1 MYSSTHA
8 LNVSAQNRKDS
19 EMYKAIITSR
29 TGSATG
35 YGKTDHDAVL
45 DAAKAFSGVNT
56 TKCALSVW
64 LNSEIVY
71 CSTLSKYFDD
81 IS

>member
-1 MYSSTHA
+1 
-8 LNVSAQNRKDS
+8 
-19 EMYKAIITSR
+19 MYKAIITSR

-45 DAAKAFSGVNT
+45 DAAKAFPGVDT

-64 LNSEIVY
+64 YAYDNCDDLQYVS
-71 CSTLSKYFDD
+71 SLFKYLEDAK
-81 IS
+81 